1 MEDGSQQQYV
11 EMTYKQVCIDLERAT
26 QCITQILQSEVE
38 SNKQLKLKIDQ
49 LQNGLEEKDKLLTQ
63 ANQTVTYLRNELHQR
78 LQSTNSASQEVKG
91 GYDGELK
98 TEVKEEADNDGYGDS
113 SGAELIQTVLVSS
126 DGQRLLLPPIS
137 GDGDDMYSQSGKG
150 SSSQSPAPPSS
161 RRKFP
166 CPVCGKSFRFRYD
179 LNMHHKRLHTCHKQ
193 PSASSSPAVHTASS
207 TPERLYACAY
217 CPKRYVSPGNLRSH
231 ERSHAS
237 SKSHAC
243 PKCRRT
249 FLYKKQLA
257 AHLHTHVHDSD
268 PVRPRPRRA
277 RPPSAYFASRRA
289 AEALTRR
296 FQCFLCPRAFT
307 DRLQLDT
314 HRRQRHNST
323 MMAPV
328 KAKRT
333 SSYCC
338 GLCQERFASSC
349 RRAEHERT
357 AHGEEESEFVCPLTS
372 CGRRFRMEEA
382 LISHEWH
389 AHKRKPQKR
398 KLSAC
403 TLCGHK
409 YSGLFDLLKHTRR
422 HTAESQAESG
432 VSVHTGQ
439 GGESRGSVHTGQ
451 SGEVVHTGQS
461 GEVVHTGQSGGS
473 VHTGQGGESRGSVHT
488 GQSGEVVHTGQGG
501 ESRVSVHTGQGGES
515 RVSVHTGQGG
525 ESRGSVHTGQG
536 GEVVHTGQGGESR
549 VSVHTGQGGESRVS
563 VHTGQSGESRGSVHT
578 GQSGEVVHTGQS
590 RGSVHTG
597 QGGESR
603 GSVHTGQ
610 SGEVVHTGQS
620 GEVVHTG
627 QSRGSVHAGQS
638 GMSVQ
643 TGQSGEVVHTG
654 QSGESGGSVHTGQG
668 GEVVHT

>member
-1 MEDGSQQQYV
+1 MYAVILPKYRLSVPSMPPPLPSSINMEDGNQQQYV

-63 ANQTVTYLRNELHQR
+63 ANQTVTYLRNELMNLHQR
-78 LQSTNSASQEVKG
+78 LQSTNSASKEVKG

-113 SGAELIQTVLVSS
+113 SGAELIQTVLVLS

-150 SSSQSPAPPSS
+150 SSSQSPGPPSS

-166 CPVCGKSFRFRYD
+166 CPVCGKGFRFRYD

-193 PSASSSPAVHTASS
+193 PCASSSPAVHTASS
-207 TPERLYACAY
+207 IPERLYACAY

-231 ERSHAS
+231 ERSHVR

-249 FLYKKQLA
+249 FLYKKQLV

-268 PVRPRPRRA
+268 PVRPRPRHA

-296 FQCFLCPRAFT
+296 FQCFMCPRAFT

-323 MMAPV
+323 MIAPV

-333 SSYCC
+333 SAYAC
-338 GLCQERFASSC
+338 GLCQERFTSSC

-357 AHGEEESEFVCPLTS
+357 AHAKEESEFVCPLTS

-382 LISHEWH
+382 LITHEWH

-409 YSGLFDLLKHTRR
+409 YTGLFDLLKHTRR
-422 HTAESQAESG
+422 HTAESG
-432 VSVHTGQ
+432 
-439 GGESRGSVHTGQ
+439 GSVHTGPG
-451 SGEVVHTGQS
+451 GESVHAGQ
-461 GEVVHTGQSGGS
+461 GGGS

-488 GQSGEVVHTGQGG
+488 GQGGGSVHTGHGGGSVHTGQGG
-501 ESRVSVHTGQGGES
+501 GSVHAGQGGESRGSVHAGQGGGSVHAGQGGESRGSVHTGQGGGSVHTGQGGGSVHTGQGGGSVHTGQGGES
-515 RVSVHTGQGG
+515 RGSVHTGQGGGSVHTGQGGESRGSVHTGQGGGSVHTGQGGGSVHTGQGG

-536 GEVVHTGQGGESR
+536 GE
-549 VSVHTGQGGESRVS
+549 SVHTGQGG
-563 VHTGQSGESRGSVHT
+563 GSVHT
-578 GQSGEVVHTGQS
+578 
-590 RGSVHTG
+590 
-597 QGGESR
+597 
-603 GSVHTGQ
+603 
-610 SGEVVHTGQS
+610 
-620 GEVVHTG
+620 
-627 QSRGSVHAGQS
+627 
-638 GMSVQ
+638 
-643 TGQSGEVVHTG
+643 
-654 QSGESGGSVHTGQG
+654 
-668 GEVVHT
+668 